1 MEDVA
6 SQSTCIHRQVVLIII
21 ILLVLSS
28 HSFAAKQGTVGATS
42 SGSINISV
50 TIPDKVELFVDQGLA
65 GNDDNTCLR
74 VLDYM
79 SSPGLRRYKI
89 RMFDTRSMIQYVE
102 PLMLHNVY
110 GPSDNGQ
117 ADCNAMEVS
126 TLQKVKRQAVKGL
139 VLMLVP
145 E

>member
-1 MEDVA
+1 M
-6 SQSTCIHRQVVLIII
+6 II
-21 ILLVLSS
+21 ILLVLST

-50 TIPDKVELFVDQGLA
+50 TIPDKVELFVDRGAA

-79 SSPGLRRYKI
+79 SRPGLHGYKI
-89 RMFDTRSMIQYVE
+89 RMLDTRLMNQRIAQV
-102 PLMLHNVY
+102 MLHNVY
-110 GPSDNGQ
+110 GPPGYGQ
-117 ADCNAMEVS
+117 DDCNTIEVS
-126 TLQKVKRQAVKGL
+126 TLQEVKRQAVNGL
-139 VLMLVP
+139 VLMLIP